1 MEAIAAIAIVPQC
14 VDQSFWWTF
23 RSFMAASPKL
33 WYVQTD
39 FGALLGPMP
48 EDALFEMARTGALL
62 GRDQVREESD
72 GTWNSASDW
81 PGLFEEADLSSFD
94 PPVVVPE
101 IRSPRP
107 AMTATETAVEEMDD
121 LDFETDVRVIA
132 PPKISEP
139 PLVVDKIEV
148 ADVSFATQPMITAE
162 PELKPAMAPVPS
174 SPPAISHEPESTTD
188 TAPTWKASS
197 PVAALLRRPAALAA
211 FLPRPSRGPQ
221 RWLVVSIAAA
231 TVSLMMLATWWLWP
245 RQRFDLYTDYVAI
258 HKEWQQRR
266 EKTQDQAGW
275 NEFVARAKAQLNES
289 VPDLE
294 QTAIPGQRDKSLLLY
309 VGRDLQEI
317 LNQPP
322 GFEGSHQERLDYFVE
337 QLQEIYAR
345 PAD

>member
-1 MEAIAAIAIVPQC
+1 M
-14 VDQSFWWTF
+14 S
-23 RSFMAASPKL
+23 ASPKL

-62 GRDQVREESD
+62 GRDQVREGDE

-81 PGLFEEADLSSFD
+81 PGLFAEADLSSFD
-94 PPVVVPE
+94 PPVVMQE
-101 IRSPRP
+101 IRSLRP
-107 AMTATETAVEEMDD
+107 TTTAAETAVEETDD

-148 ADVSFATQPMITAE
+148 ADVSIATQPMITAE
-162 PELKPAMAPVPS
+162 PELKPATAPAPS

-188 TAPTWKASS
+188 TAPTWNAPS
-197 PVAALLRRPAALAA
+197 PAAPLQRRPAALLA
-211 FLPRPSRGPQ
+211 FLPSRSRGKQ
-221 RWLVVSIAAA
+221 RWLVVSMAAA

-275 NEFVARAKAQLNES
+275 DEFVTRAKAQLNES
-289 VPDLE
+289 LPDLE

-317 LNQPP
+317 LNQPR
-322 GFEGSHQERLDYFVE
+322 GVESSHQERLDYFVE
-337 QLQEIYAR
+337 QLQELYA
-345 PAD
+345 PTK